1 MSYIVSKIKYIVVM
15 LVVVGGFF
23 ALLHSF
29 LRDPSKQPVVENT
42 PWALH
47 SVIVKTGTVT
57 EVFPAL
63 GKVESSSQLTIAP
76 QISGTLRALGPRE
89 GGSVSQGDLLAEI
102 DTRELVATRDAI
114 KAQLSGARIA
124 KVTAITEYKRLLKLM
139 QDGYVSKSKLDAQES
154 AKHTARAQVSSLENQ
169 IKALDVKI
177 SYGKITAPLD
187 AGVIRRDGEV
197 GDTVFPGKPI
207 YVLSAHKGGRVLVAV
222 PLSSLVKI
230 KPGTTVELT
239 SGADVFKS
247 TISRVN
253 PSLDKFSM
261 GSVEIDLPKRP
272 FDLPA
277 GSPISA
283 NVITSEV
290 VNSIIVPPDALV
302 PSNDPKNRVLF
313 RVGDGKP
320 LKLAKTPVTVALC
333 GREGCAVS
341 GDIHQGDRVVHAHGS
356 VLLRLRDGDGVML
369 NWKAE

>member
-1 MSYIVSKIKYIVVM
+1 MVNIGSKLKYLVVM
-15 LVVVGGFF
+15 VAIVGVFF
-23 ALLHSF
+23 VLLHSF
-29 LRDPSKQPVVENT
+29 LRDLAKQPVVENT

-47 SVIVKTGTVT
+47 TAKTKIGTVT

-89 GGSVSQGDLLAEI
+89 GGSVKQGDLLAEI
-102 DTRELVATRDAI
+102 DTREIVANRDAL

-124 KVTAITEYKRLLKLM
+124 KATATTEYKRQLKLM
-139 QDGYVSKSKLDAQES
+139 QDGFVSKSKLDTQEA
-154 AKHTARAQVSSLENQ
+154 AKYATQATVSSLENQ

-207 YVLSAHKGGRVLVAV
+207 YVLSAHKGGRVIVAV
-222 PLSSLVKI
+222 PLSSLVKV
-230 KPGTTVELT
+230 KPGSTVELT
-239 SGADVFKS
+239 SGSDVFKS

-261 GSVEIDLPKRP
+261 GSLEIDLPKRP
-272 FDLPA
+272 FNLPD

-283 NVITSEV
+283 NVITNEITD
-290 VNSIIVPPDALV
+290 SIIVPQDALV
-302 PSNDPKNRVLF
+302 PANDPKNRVVF
-313 RVGDGKP
+313 RIEGSDP
-320 LKLAKTPVTVALC
+320 AKLVKTPVAVTLC

-341 GDIHQGDRVVHAHGS
+341 GAINPGDLVARGHGS
-356 VLLRLRDGDGVML
+356 TLLRLRDGDAVTV